1 MIEIGRLDRITAVIG
16 ERGMGKSTLLKM
28 DTRAFQR
35 ETGGYVIGHSPN
47 GQIGHEK
54 DITFYDRMD
63 GFRGLERGLFRHPE
77 RIHILTQGPVE
88 QMFGFTER
96 LSLAIRKRAWNAR
109 RDELDRHGW
118 EGVSWSQKRFNPAR
132 PALNGTMAPP
142 VLLLVD
148 EGTSMKRHPSNE
160 QIESLERFLV
170 NARHRHVA
178 FTWSIQSPTNR
189 QWVILEQA
197 NRFRIFRY
205 THQYGATGLMAAG
218 IPKDVAYTV
227 HDLPAFSYYRHDK
240 GPEGLCKYEILPD
253 PKS

>member
-1 MIEIGRLDRITAVIG
+1 MVEIGRLDRITAVIG

-35 ETGGYVIGHSPN
+35 EAGGYVIGHSPR
-47 GQIGHEK
+47 GQIGADL

-63 GFRGLERGLFRHPE
+63 GWRGLERGLFRHPE

-88 QMFGFTER
+88 QMFEFSER
-96 LSLAIRKRAWNAR
+96 LSLAIRKRAWQDR

-118 EGVSWSQKRFNPAR
+118 NGIARTGGFNPSR
-132 PALNGTMAPP
+132 PAIKGTMAPP

-160 QIESLERFLV
+160 EIERLERFLV
-170 NARHRHVA
+170 NARHNHIG

-218 IPKDVAYTV
+218 IPKEVAYTV

-240 GPEGLCKYEILPD
+240 GPEGLCKYEILPF